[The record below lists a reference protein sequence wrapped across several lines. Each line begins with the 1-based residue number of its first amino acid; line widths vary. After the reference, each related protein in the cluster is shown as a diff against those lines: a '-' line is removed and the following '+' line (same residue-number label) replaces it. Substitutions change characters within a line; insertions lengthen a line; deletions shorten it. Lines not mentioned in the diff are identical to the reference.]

1 MSQQR
6 PAGDPEA
13 TGQVPRQVPR
23 IQVEDTRV
31 VHDASRT
38 SPRMRLDVLQLVAWV
53 LGLYFLVAGL
63 VAIARAGFD
72 EIGLFEPTVEVGGL
86 PMTPLLALLQL
97 LIGLALLGA
106 ATGVVHERGLRIGG
120 VLLGVVGAVWLI
132 EPGAF
137 EPYLGVV
144 RDSGVVW
151 LAMAVVLVGVSFV
164 PPVSVA
170 RPGVTPSP

>member
-13 TGQVPRQVPR
+13 TRQVPR
-23 IQVEDTRV
+23 VQVEDTRAV
-31 VHDASRT
+31 YDGSRT
-38 SPRMRLDVLQLVAWV
+38 SPRMRLDALQIVAWV
-53 LGLYFLVAGL
+53 LGLYFLVSGL

-132 EPGAF
+132 EPVAF
-137 EPYLGVV
+137 EEYLGVV
-144 RDSGVVW
+144 RNSGATW
-151 LAMAVVLVGVSFV
+151 LTMAVVLVGVSFV
-164 PPVSVA
+164 PPLSIA
-170 RPGVTPSP
+170 RPGVAQQ